1 MEAVPRRKLTR
12 EQVVRLRSLRAQGR
26 TITELA
32 ELFDLPRSSVWLV
45 ANRYTYRDVDGG
57 R

>member
-1 MEAVPRRKLTR
+1 MPRRKLTR